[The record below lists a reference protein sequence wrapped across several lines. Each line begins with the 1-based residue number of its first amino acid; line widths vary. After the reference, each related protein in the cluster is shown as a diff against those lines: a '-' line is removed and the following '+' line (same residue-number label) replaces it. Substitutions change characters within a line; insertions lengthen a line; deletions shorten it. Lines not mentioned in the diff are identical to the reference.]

1 MTNAPLHNV
10 HVIELAGIGPVPYA
24 THVLSSLGAKITRV
38 ERPGAQ
44 SAIRLPVENR
54 GKDILTLDLSEADG
68 RDRILHLIKQADV
81 LIEGNR
87 PGVAERLRL
96 GPKDC
101 QAVNPKLR
109 YARMTG
115 WGQTGPWAN
124 MAGHDINYIG
134 LSGALHAMGEAD
146 KPPTPP
152 INFVGDYGG
161 GSMFIVT
168 AILAALYERHSTNT
182 GQVITGQVIDCAIVD
197 GTLSMC
203 GIIQSLSHIGMWTP
217 KRSTNLLDG
226 SRPYYK
232 CYTTKDGGF
241 MAVGCLEPK
250 FYALMLSK
258 LDLNPSEF
266 GGQMDAGLWPNQIE
280 ILAGIFASQTRLHW
294 EQVFDG
300 SDACVTPVL
309 RYAEVSAHKHMKAR
323 RELDRQF
330 PPLP

>member
-1 MTNAPLHNV
+1 MTKVQTKRPLHNV
-10 HVIELAGIGPVPYA
+10 HIVELAGIGPVPYA

-44 SAIRLPVENR
+44 NALRLSVENR
-54 GKDILTLDLSEADG
+54 GKDILTLDLHKPDE
-68 RDRILHLIKQADV
+68 REEILHLVKQADI

-87 PGVAERLRL
+87 PGVAERLGL
-96 GPKDC
+96 GPHDC
-101 QAVNPKLR
+101 QAVNPKLI

-115 WGQTGPWAN
+115 WGQTGPWAG

-146 KPPTPP
+146 SPPAPP

-168 AILAALYERHSTNT
+168 AILAALYELQSTN
-182 GQVITGQVIDCAIVD
+182 TGQVIDCAIVD
-197 GTLSMC
+197 GTLSMS
-203 GIIQSLSHIGMWTP
+203 GIMQSLSELGMWTP
-217 KRSTNLLDG
+217 ERGSNLLDG
-226 SRPYYK
+226 SRPYYR
-232 CYTTKDGGF
+232 CYTTQDGGF

-250 FYALMLSK
+250 FYALMLTK
-258 LDLNPSEF
+258 LNLNPPEF
-266 GGQMDAGLWPNQIE
+266 GGQMDAELWPAQIK
-280 ILAGIFASQTRLHW
+280 ILEEIFACQSRGHW
-294 EQVFDG
+294 EQHFDG

-309 RYAEVSAHKHMKAR
+309 SFDEVSNHKHMKAR
-323 RELDRQF
+323 REMNNSF